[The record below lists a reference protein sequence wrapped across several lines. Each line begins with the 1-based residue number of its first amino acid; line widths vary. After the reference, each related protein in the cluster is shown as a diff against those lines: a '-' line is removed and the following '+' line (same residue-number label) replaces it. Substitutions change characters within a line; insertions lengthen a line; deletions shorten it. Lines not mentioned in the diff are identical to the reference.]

1 MNQIRKKTFHKERSI
16 NQLTNNQKTLK
27 IKSKPNDENLS
38 SKKIKPNSLKISKN
52 NVTIPSPD
60 INEQQ

>member
-27 IKSKPNDENLS
+27 IKTKPNEENLS
-38 SKKIKPNSLKISKN
+38 SKKIKPNPLKILILIRKKK
-52 NVTIPSPD
+52 I
-60 INEQQ
+60 IKK